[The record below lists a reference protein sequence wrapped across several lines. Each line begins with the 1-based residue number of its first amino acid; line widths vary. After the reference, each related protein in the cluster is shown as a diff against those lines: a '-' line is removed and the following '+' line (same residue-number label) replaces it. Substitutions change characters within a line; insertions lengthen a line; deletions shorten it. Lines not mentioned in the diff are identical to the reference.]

1 MELSGR
7 SLVVVLGAVWQDA
20 WGQTKGLIFSDCPNR
35 CCEDRLRGQEGDHRA
50 LRSSRTSSRGA
61 EGDRRE
67 SAAVGGSFVIE
78 FAELVKKSVHVVH
91 EAGWDRVGLDET
103 LGGIPTPKALI

>member
-1 MELSGR
+1 
-7 SLVVVLGAVWQDA
+7 VQIAVA
-20 WGQTKGLIFSDCPNR
+20 RTAFVARKATT
-35 CCEDRLRGQEGDHRA
+35 A

-103 LGGIPTPKALI
+103 LGGISSPKALI